1 MEAEETIGRLMKP
14 ARPHGSKRF
23 KELMARSERDWDA
36 SRAVVS
42 LLRADSKSA
51 QTLERALGQAG
62 LSLPQFNV
70 LMVLASSP
78 EGLMPVFE
86 LNAQL
91 VSTPPNTSWLSDR
104 MQEKGLVRKSRSAED
119 GRVVIL
125 ELTEKGWKALG
136 KAAPLVFEA
145 ERALLRGFS
154 RTELRNLGELLTRF
168 LA

>member
-1 MEAEETIGRLMKP
+1 
-14 ARPHGSKRF
+14 
-23 KELMARSERDWDA
+23 MAQSERDWDA

-42 LLRADSKSA
+42 VLRADSKAA
-51 QTLERALGQAG
+51 QALERALGQAG

-70 LMVLASSP
+70 LMVLASSL
-78 EGLMPVFE
+78 EARMPVFE
-86 LNAQL
+86 VNAQL

-104 MQEKGLVRKSRSAED
+104 MQQRGLVKKSRSPDD

-125 ELTEKGWKALG
+125 ELTEKGWGALG

-145 ERALLRGFS
+145 ERSLLSGFS
-154 RTELRNLGELLTRF
+154 RTELRALGELLTRF

>member
-1 MEAEETIGRLMKP
+1 MKAAP
-14 ARPHGSKRF
+14 RQGPKRY
-23 KELMARSERDWDA
+23 KDLMAGSGRDWDA
-36 SRAVVS
+36 SRVVVS
-42 LLRADSKSA
+42 LLRADSRAA
-51 QTLERALGQAG
+51 QALERALSEAN

-78 EGLMPVFE
+78 EARMPTFE
-86 LNAQL
+86 LNAHL

-104 MQEKGLVRKSRSAED
+104 MQEGGLVKKSRSPDD

-136 KAAPLVFEA
+136 KAAPLVFDT
-145 ERALLRGFS
+145 ERELLSRFS
-154 RTELRNLGELLTRF
+154 RSELRTLGELLTRF

>member
-1 MEAEETIGRLMKP
+1 MKP

-23 KELMARSERDWDA
+23 KELMDRSGRDWDA

-42 LLRADSKSA
+42 LLRADSKAA
-51 QTLERALGQAG
+51 QTLERALGQEG

-70 LMVLASSP
+70 LMVLAASP
-78 EGLMPVFE
+78 EARMPVFE

-104 MQEKGLVRKSRSAED
+104 MQEKGLVKKSRSPDD

-125 ELTEKGWKALG
+125 ELTEKGWNALG
-136 KAAPLVFEA
+136 KAAPLVFDA
-145 ERALLRGFS
+145 ERGLLSGFS
-154 RTELRNLGELLTRF
+154 RTEMRTLAQLLSRF
-168 LA
+168 LT

>member
-1 MEAEETIGRLMKP
+1 
-14 ARPHGSKRF
+14 
-23 KELMARSERDWDA
+23 MARSERDWDA

-42 LLRADSKSA
+42 LLRADSKAA
-51 QTLERALGQAG
+51 QAIERALGQAG

-70 LMVLASSP
+70 LIVLASSP
-78 EGLMPVFE
+78 EARMPIFE

-104 MQEKGLVRKSRSAED
+104 MQQRGLVKKSRSPDD

-125 ELTEKGWKALG
+125 ELTEKGWDALG
-136 KAAPLVFEA
+136 KVAPLVFET
-145 ERALLRGFS
+145 ERSLLSGFS
-154 RTELRNLGELLTRF
+154 RAELRTLGELLTRF

>member
-1 MEAEETIGRLMKP
+1 MKT
-14 ARPHGSKRF
+14 ARPHGSERF
-23 KELMARSERDWDA
+23 RDLMGQSERDWDA

-42 LLRADSKSA
+42 LLRADSKAA
-51 QTLERALGQAG
+51 QALERALGQAG

-70 LMVLASSP
+70 LMVLASSL
-78 EGLMPVFE
+78 EARMPVFE

-104 MQEKGLVRKSRSAED
+104 MQERGLVKKSRSPDD

-125 ELTEKGWKALG
+125 KLTEKGWGALG

-145 ERALLRGFS
+145 ERSLLNGFS
-154 RTELRNLGELLTRF
+154 RTELRTLGELLTRF

>member
-1 MEAEETIGRLMKP
+1 MNAAARL
-14 ARPHGSKRF
+14 GSKRF
-23 KELMARSERDWDA
+23 KELMAKAGRDWQA

-42 LLRADSKSA
+42 LLRADSKASQA
-51 QTLERALGQAG
+51 LERALGDAD

-78 EGLMPVFE
+78 EGRMAIFE
-86 LNAQL
+86 LNAHL

-104 MQEKGLVRKSRSAED
+104 MQDRGLVKKTRSPDD

-125 ELTEKGWKALG
+125 ELTEKGWRALA

-145 ERALLRGFS
+145 ERELLQGFS
-154 RTELRNLGELLTRF
+154 RSELKALGDLLARF
-168 LA
+168 LS